1 MNALNKP
8 TDVVIQEI
16 PFTGENGRPCKI
28 AILQGGFGHPNP
40 KEFMDLKVAEYT
52 EGCCYNEFVEEHLD
66 MPWIRIVL
74 RGINE
79 LECVKFT
86 DQKLKDNE

>member
-52 EGCCYNEFVEEHLD
+52 RGCLHNQFVESHLD
-66 MPWIRIVL
+66 MPWVRIVL
-74 RGINE
+74 KGINE
-79 LECVKFT
+79 LDCRPLEDT
-86 DQKLKDNE
+86 DRLG